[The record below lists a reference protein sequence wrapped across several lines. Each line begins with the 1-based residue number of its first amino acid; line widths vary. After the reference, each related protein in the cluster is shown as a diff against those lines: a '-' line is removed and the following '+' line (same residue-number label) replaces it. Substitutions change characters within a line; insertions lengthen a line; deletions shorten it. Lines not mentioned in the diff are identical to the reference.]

1 MTAEFTLEQGAQVLA
16 DNTLPGCVREL
27 GLTVEHLG
35 KGSATLRMRP
45 TPMACREGGIYAGQ
59 AMASLADTAMCFAL
73 WTDGRGRRPV
83 ATVDLHL
90 TFLSGG
96 GQEDLLAKAEI
107 VKSGRSLSF
116 CKVSM
121 ALADSGKVIATAVA
135 TFSLPA

>member
-1 MTAEFTLEQGAQVLA
+1 
-16 DNTLPGCVREL
+16 
-27 GLTVEHLG
+27 
-35 KGSATLRMRP
+35 
-45 TPMACREGGIYAGQ
+45 MACREGGIYAGQ
-59 AMASLADTAMCFAL
+59 ALAALADTAMCFAI

-96 GQEDLLAKAEI
+96 SNEDVLARAEI
-107 VKSGRSLSF
+107 VRSGRTLSF

-121 ALADSGKVIATAVA
+121 VMADSDKLIASAVA

>member
-16 DNTLPGCVREL
+16 DATMPGCVREL

-59 AMASLADTAMCFAL
+59 ALSALADTAMCFAI

-83 ATVDLHL
+83 ATVDLHM

-96 GQEDLLAKAEI
+96 GKEDLLAKAEI
-107 VKSGRSLSF
+107 VRSGRTLSF

-121 ALADSGKVIATAVA
+121 VLADSGKDVA
-135 TFSLPA
+135 SAMAIFSLPA

>member
-16 DNTLPGCVREL
+16 GATLPGCVREL

-35 KGSATLRMRP
+35 EGCATLRMRP
-45 TPMACREGGIYAGQ
+45 TAMACREGGIYAGQ
-59 AMASLADTAMCFAL
+59 ALAALADTAMCFAI

-83 ATVDLHL
+83 ATVDLHV
-90 TFLSGG
+90 TFLRGG

-107 VKSGRSLSF
+107 VRSGRTLSF

-121 ALADSGKVIATAVA
+121 VLADSGKDVA
-135 TFSLPA
+135 SGVGTFSLPA